1 MLYLIRKFTIVTRQ
15 TVSGERVFIL
25 LLLLACEIDISHV
38 KSHLFVLSTNLLL
51 HDNQIILNTCIIDQF
66 TCPRIGILD
75 HALDIANESLRINQW
90 NGRLE
95 GLKGCRQDTGDTL
108 DKTRDIFDGIQGIV
122 ILDSRLLKEVDVN
135 QAWVKIL
142 MIDYLVDLTD

>member
-1 MLYLIRKFTIVTRQ
+1 MLYLIKRFTIVTRQ

-38 KSHLFVLSTNLLL
+38 KSHLLVLSTNLLL
-51 HDNQIILNTCIIDQF
+51 HDNQVILDTCIIDQF
-66 TCPRIGILD
+66 TCPWISILD
-75 HALDIANESLRINQW
+75 HTLDIANESLRVNQW

-95 GLKGCRQDTGDTL
+95 GLQGSRQDTGDTL
-108 DKTRDIFDGIQGIV
+108 NETRNILDGVQGIV
-122 ILDSRLLKEVDVN
+122 VLDSRLLKEVDVN

-142 MIDYLVDLTD
+142 MIDYLVNLTN